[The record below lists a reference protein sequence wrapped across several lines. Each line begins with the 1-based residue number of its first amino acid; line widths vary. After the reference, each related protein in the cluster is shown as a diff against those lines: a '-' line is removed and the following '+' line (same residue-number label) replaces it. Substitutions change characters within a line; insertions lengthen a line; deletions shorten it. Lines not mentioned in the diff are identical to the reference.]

1 MHHSPIFIVGSPR
14 SGTTLLASLLAPT
27 PWGSPFESHFIPK
40 YFADATVASLED
52 RKAFCALAARILKE
66 RPIAQHRLNT
76 TPEALYD
83 GMPVHDYASLVDAI
97 GRAVGR
103 TFGAESWGD
112 KTPHYINDVDV
123 LHSLFPRSKMIYL
136 VRDGRDVA
144 VSLLKKPWGPASI
157 YACALKWRHENRLQP
172 ILDTLR
178 GAGQLYDLQYEQLLR
193 SPESTL
199 ASIYAFLGS
208 EASSEDI
215 SLRTAAIRRANTG
228 SWRRQLTASQVEVFE
243 QLAGQTL
250 TRFGYSATHPPAQV
264 PWPARVAYTAQDAYK
279 QAVHLFNTNLVDG
292 VRIRFFGMEPFAQ

>member
-1 MHHSPIFIVGSPR
+1 MRHSPIFIVGSPR

-27 PWGSPFESHFIPK
+27 PWGTPFESHFIPK
-40 YFADATVASLED
+40 YFADATLASLAD
-52 RKAFCALAARILKE
+52 RAAFCALAARILRE
-66 RPIAQHRLNT
+66 RPIAQHRLTT
-76 TPEALYD
+76 TPDELYD
-83 GMPVHDYASLVDAI
+83 GTRVHDYASLVDGI

-103 TFGAESWGD
+103 TLGAESWGD
-112 KTPHYINDVDV
+112 KTPHYVNDVDI

-178 GAGQLYDLQYEQLLR
+178 GAGQLYDLRYEELLR
-193 SPESTL
+193 SPETAL
-199 ASIYAFLGS
+199 ASLYTFLGVD
-208 EASSEDI
+208 ASLDDI
-215 SLRTAAIRRANTG
+215 RLRTASIRRANTG
-228 SWRRQLTASQVEVFE
+228 SWRRQLSASQVKVFE

-250 TRFGYSATHPPAQV
+250 TRFGYGVTHPPAPV
-264 PWPARVAYTAQDAYK
+264 PWPARVRYTAQDACK
-279 QAVHLFNTNLVDG
+279 QAVHLFNVNLVDG